1 MIYVVPPACLGN
13 DRLQGGENM
22 GLLDGMAKGLL
33 GKVLGGGT
41 SQNPLMDIVLGLI
54 TNPET
59 GGLQGLIQTFK
70 GKGLGDAMS
79 SWISTGENQSVS
91 GDQIQH
97 ALGGNFIQQIAQQ
110 LGSSKSEVAGS
121 LASLLPDIIDKLT
134 PTGKLPEGNQLSQ
147 GLEMLKKSLLKT

>member
-1 MIYVVPPACLGN
+1 
-13 DRLQGGENM
+13 M
-22 GLLDGMAKGLL
+22 GLLDGVAKGLL
-33 GKVLGGGT
+33 GKVLGGGS

-54 TNPET
+54 TNPEA

-70 GKGLGDAMS
+70 EKGLGDAMS

-97 ALGGNFIQQIAQQ
+97 VLGGNFIQQIVQQ

-121 LASLLPDIIDKLT
+121 LSNLLPDIIDKLT